1 MLIISDTESW
11 SSSSP
16 TKRLS
21 NKLAWLKKNDTP
33 TIIAIGAP
41 HQWHS
46 TLPLPSN
53 ATVTD
58 LVDASVCDATLA
70 AMFWPEFLRYVYRT
84 SQPSLINRVLF
95 SLPFQKI
102 PVQVTISD
110 KERRAKVLAAIFNNR
125 SSQFRRVDF

>member
-1 MLIISDTESW
+1 MLIISGTESW

-16 TKRLS
+16 TQRLS
-21 NKLAWLKKNDTP
+21 NQLAWLTQHDTP

-58 LVDASVCDATLA
+58 LVAASSSNPELA
-70 AMFWPEFLRYVYRT
+70 A
-84 SQPSLINRVLF
+84 LF
-95 SLPFQKI
+95 
-102 PVQVTISD
+102 
-110 KERRAKVLAAIFNNR
+110 
-125 SSQFRRVDF
+125 